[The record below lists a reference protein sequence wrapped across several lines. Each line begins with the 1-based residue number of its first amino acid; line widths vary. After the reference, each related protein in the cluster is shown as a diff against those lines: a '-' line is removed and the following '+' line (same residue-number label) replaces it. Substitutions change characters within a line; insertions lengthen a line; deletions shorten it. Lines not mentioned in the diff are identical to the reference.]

1 MRYKTDYA
9 RVQGLGPAGDG
20 VHHWWMQRISAI
32 ALVPLT
38 VLFVIPF
45 GRALGDGHAAMLATY
60 QTFGHALVAV
70 LFFLVAFWHL
80 AQGAQVVI
88 EDYVPGKAARV
99 GLIVATKLFCGT
111 MAAAGVL
118 AVATILFR
126 A

>member
-9 RVQGLGPAGDG
+9 RVQGLGAAGDG
-20 VHHWWMQRISAI
+20 MHHWWMQRVSAI
-32 ALVPLT
+32 ALVPLA

-45 GRALGDGHAAMLATY
+45 GRALGAGHEAMLATY

-70 LFFLVAFWHL
+70 LFFLVGFWHL
-80 AQGAQVVI
+80 ALGMQVVI
-88 EDYVPGKAARV
+88 EDYVPHKPTRV
-99 GLIVATKLFCGT
+99 ALLLANKLFCGT
-111 MAAAGVL
+111 LAAAGVL

>member
-1 MRYKTDYA
+1 MGYKTDYA
-9 RVQGLGPAGDG
+9 RVHGLGSAGEG
-20 VHHWWMQRISAI
+20 AHHWWMHRISSV

-45 GRALGDGHAAMLATY
+45 GRALGGGYEAMLATY
-60 QTFGHALVAV
+60 SSFGHALIAV
-70 LFFLVAFWHL
+70 LFLLTACWHL

-88 EDYVPGKAARV
+88 EDYVPHKPMRV
-99 GLIVATKLFCGT
+99 TLLVVNVLFNGALAVAGI
-111 MAAAGVL
+111 L